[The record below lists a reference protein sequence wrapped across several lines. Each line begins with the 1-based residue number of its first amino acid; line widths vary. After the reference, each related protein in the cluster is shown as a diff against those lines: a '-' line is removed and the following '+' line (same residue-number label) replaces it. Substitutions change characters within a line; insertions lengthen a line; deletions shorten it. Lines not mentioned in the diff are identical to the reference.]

1 MSRRSAGRS
10 FVGLI
15 LEIGLIVVVV
25 ALLPKLNLRPQPA
38 AANWPPVAQLPQ
50 ESAPLAGPSWWQ
62 AEPAAQA
69 TSWRQSEAEPIQVE
83 QTLENASRRLLSEAA
98 NLAGRA
104 AADLIPPPA
113 APPIEAQPQE
123 WRRY

>member
-1 MSRRSAGRS
+1 MSRRSSGRS

-15 LEIGLIVVVV
+15 LEIGLIVAVV
-25 ALLPKLNLRPQPA
+25 AFVPKLNLRPQPA
-38 AANWPPVAQLPQ
+38 NANPNPVAQLPP
-50 ESAPLAGPSWWQ
+50 EAAPLAGPSWWQ
-62 AEPAAQA
+62 AEPAARA
-69 TSWRQSEAEPIQVE
+69 TSWRESEAEPIQVE
-83 QTLENASRRLLSEAA
+83 QTLENASRRLLSGAA
-98 NLAGRA
+98 DMAGRA